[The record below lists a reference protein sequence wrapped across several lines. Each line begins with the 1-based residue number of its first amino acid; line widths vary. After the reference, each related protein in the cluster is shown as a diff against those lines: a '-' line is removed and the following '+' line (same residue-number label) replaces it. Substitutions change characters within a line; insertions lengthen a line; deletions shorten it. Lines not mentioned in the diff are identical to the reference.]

1 MDNELT
7 KADQTL
13 NLVKPLPNIVE
24 ALCANALFMFRS
36 VQEVATPECKAAL
49 LQNIKTVRSKL
60 DQLETLLD

>member
-1 MDNELT
+1 MDNELS

-36 VQEVATPECKAAL
+36 VQEVATPECEAAL

>member
-13 NLVKPLPNIVE
+13 NAVKPLPNIVE

-60 DQLETLLD
+60 DQLESLLD